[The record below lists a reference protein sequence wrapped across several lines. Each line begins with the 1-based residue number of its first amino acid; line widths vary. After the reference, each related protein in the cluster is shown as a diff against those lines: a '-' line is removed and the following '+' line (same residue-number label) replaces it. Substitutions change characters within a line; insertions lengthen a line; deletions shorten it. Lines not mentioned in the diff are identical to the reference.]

1 MRLSALIFIL
11 ITMTLNAIA
20 IDVILNPYENIDY
33 QNISVFELSNES
45 TNKDDC
51 CYQENYYG
59 QSLKDW

>member
-1 MRLSALIFIL
+1 
-11 ITMTLNAIA
+11 MTLNAIA